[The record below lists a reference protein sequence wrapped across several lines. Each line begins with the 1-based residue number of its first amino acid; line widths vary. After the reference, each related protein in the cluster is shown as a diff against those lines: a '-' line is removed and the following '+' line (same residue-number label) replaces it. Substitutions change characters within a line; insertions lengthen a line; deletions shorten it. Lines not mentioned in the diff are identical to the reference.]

1 MKKTSKNNNLAA
13 FLFHQ
18 GTNYQSYDYL
28 GAHRD
33 GEGFVFRVWAP
44 NVAAAYLTGDFC
56 SWDESVPMKKITE
69 GVWEAQL
76 DKNSGFGEFSTYKFK
91 FKTQKGDI
99 YKSDPYAFHFETP
112 PATSSKFYDIEGY
125 EWQDSGWLKNRRK
138 KGQKFYSQ
146 PLNIYEVHALSWK
159 THDDGTPLT
168 YLELAEELP
177 PYVKQMGYTHVE
189 FMPIM
194 EHPYSGSWGYQVCGY
209 YAPSS
214 RQGTPKD
221 FMALVDALHCAGIG
235 VILDWV
241 PAHFPKDAHGLYEFD
256 GAPLYEYQGFDKME
270 HRGWGTRR
278 FDLGRN
284 EIECFLVSNAAF
296 WAEKYHADGLR
307 VDAVAS
313 IIYLDFDKEPGEWL
327 PNSYGDNRC
336 LEGIAFCR
344 KLNSFMKEK
353 FPDVMMIAEES
364 SAWQNI
370 TNFEGDTGLGFSL
383 KWNMGW
389 MNDFLK
395 YAEADPVYRS
405 SLHEKMTFSM
415 MYAFNEK
422 YVLAI
427 SHDEVVH
434 GKKSF
439 LDKMPG
445 DYDMKFAGARAFMTY
460 IMVHPGKKLS
470 FMGAEIGQFR
480 EWDFAGQIEWFLLDY
495 EKHAKMQRFVA
506 ELNNFY
512 LSRRELWECDDS
524 WNGFQWIDADNRDE
538 SIFSARR
545 IDKKGNE
552 LIAII
557 NLTPVE
563 RENFHLGVPDIC
575 DYEVVFCSNDE
586 IYGGYGH
593 RRGERI
599 GAFECCTYT
608 QNGYTNAIICPL
620 APMSAIILRP
630 IKKEKRKLKSSN
642 L

>member
-1 MKKTSKNNNLAA
+1 MIDTINSPLYNKQICQNFIDGECDNAYEY
-13 FLFHQ
+13 F
-18 GTNYQSYDYL
+18 
-28 GAHRD
+28 GAHFTKLNGED
-33 GEGFVFRVWAP
+33 GVIFRVWAP
-44 NVAAAYLTGDFC
+44 NAKRVSVVGEFNG
-56 SWDESVPMKKITE
+56 WDENKNQMKPNEYGIFETFIAGVNQYDSYKYAVTNLTTE
-69 GVWEAQL
+69 L
-76 DKNSGFGEFSTYKFK
+76 
-91 FKTQKGDI
+91 
-99 YKSDPYAFHFETP
+99 KSDPFAFHSETP
-112 PATSSKFYDIEGY
+112 YKTASKVYDLEGY
-125 EWQDSGWLKNRRK
+125 EWGDKEFILNK
-138 KGQKFYSQ
+138 KEPYNQ
-146 PLNIYEVHALSWK
+146 PVNIYEVHLGSWK
-159 THDDGTPLT
+159 KHQDGS
-168 YLELAEELP
+168 YYSYAEYAEELVN
-177 PYVKQMGYTHVE
+177 YCVKCGYTHVE

-194 EHPYSGSWGYQVCGY
+194 EHPYGGSWGYQVCGY

-284 EIECFLVSNAAF
+284 EIECFLVSNAVF
-296 WAEKYHADGLR
+296 WAEKYHIDGLR

-313 IIYLDFDKEPGEWL
+313 IIYLDFDKQPGEWL

-344 KLNSFMKEK
+344 KLNSYMKEK

-370 TNFEGDTGLGFSL
+370 TSFEGDTGLGFSL

-395 YAEADPVYRS
+395 YVEVDPVYRS

-422 YVLAI
+422 YILAI

-460 IMVHPGKKLS
+460 IMMHPGKKLS

-480 EWDFAGQIEWFLLDY
+480 EWDFAGQIEWFLLEY

-512 LSRRELWECDDS
+512 LSHKELWECDDS
-524 WNGFQWIDADNRDE
+524 WDGFQWIDADNRDE
-538 SIFSARR
+538 SIFSMRR

-552 LIAII
+552 LVAVI
-557 NLTPVE
+557 NLTPME
-563 RENFHLGVPDIC
+563 RPNFHLGVPELC
-575 DYEVVFCSNDE
+575 EYEVVFCSNDE

-630 IKKEKRKLKSSN
+630 KRKKKRKLKPSN